1 MAQDP
6 SLWVTGTSLG
16 LQALVPIFIG
26 SFKSLKMPEDTKRR
40 LRSAR
45 KGKIPSETEEEDED
59 GLEESLTWWDS
70 LLFPVI
76 GSVVLLG
83 FYGIVKYYGTEWLNW
98 FMNAYFSIAGVFA
111 IQSTFTTILSFFLS
125 ALGVTSTIYHIRVSS
140 GFRQIFHLRITF
152 SSLSLIPVAIA
163 IPAAYIYLGKP
174 YILSNILALSLS
186 TETLG
191 LLKLDSFATGFM
203 LLGALLV
210 YDVFWVFATPVM
222 VTVAKTIDAPIKILS
237 PKTSPFASPTK
248 FSMLG
253 LGDIVV
259 PGLIIALCLRYD
271 LHRYA
276 QAHKGQNV
284 TPKSKFGRRYFNVA
298 ILSYVLGLGTTMAA
312 MGWSGRAQ
320 PALLYLSPA
329 CTLGPL
335 LYAIARGE
343 LSQFWAYSESSE
355 ASKDQELL
363 DSTIEAAS
371 DAAMKARAEAKAAEA
386 EAAAAA
392 DGLDEKAEQ
401 KVEEDDSWMNDT
413 AGVGVAEG
421 KPKKKKGGK
430 KK

>member
-16 LQALVPIFIG
+16 LQALVPIVIG
-26 SFKSLKMPEDTKRR
+26 SYKSLKTPEDTKRR
-40 LRSAR
+40 LRNAQ
-45 KGKIPSETEEEDED
+45 KGKIPLESDDDEDD
-59 GLEESLTWWDS
+59 GLEEPLTWWDS

-83 FYGIVKYYGTEWLNW
+83 FYGIVKYYGTEWLNK

-111 IQSTFTTILSFFLS
+111 IQSTFSTILSFLLG
-125 ALGVTSTIYHIRVSS
+125 ALGVTSTIYHVRVSS
-140 GFRQIFHLRITF
+140 GFRQIFHLPVTL
-152 SSLSLIPVAIA
+152 SSLFLIPVAIS
-163 IPAAYIYLGKP
+163 IPAAYIYFGKP

-237 PKTSPFASPTK
+237 PKTSPFASPTE

-271 LHRYA
+271 LYRYA

-284 TPKSKFGRRYFNVA
+284 TPKSKFGRGYFNVA
-298 ILSYVLGLGTTMAA
+298 ALSYVLGLGVTMAA

-335 LYAIARGE
+335 LYAAVRGE
-343 LSQFWAYSESSE
+343 LSQLWAYSESSE
-355 ASKDQELL
+355 TPEDQKLF

-371 DAAMKARAEAKAAEA
+371 EAAIKARAEAKAAEV
-386 EAAAAA
+386 EAAVAG
-392 DGLDEKAEQ
+392 DRLDEKVEQ

-413 AGVGVAEG
+413 AGAGASET
-421 KPKKKKGGK
+421 KPKKKKGNK